1 MADAVV
7 SLAPAQRPEEA
18 PLDAAAIRSRVEELA
33 LKWRR
38 GREEEEV
45 PVAGA
50 EADAEKGL
58 SSMYEVSEVAEEAMD
73 EWDSVSAANPSGD
86 LGDLDAYLE
95 WLRTKVSLTEEMNR
109 KASDEIAVLAEAT
122 VNDAIQLDVGIE
134 ELESSLWKLDSKDLS
149 HFEASPIVEL
159 QESTDL
165 CGNESIV
172 DKDYKYEVLKLN
184 QQIEESEMDLKLL
197 QNMER
202 ADAIW
207 QLESLLSSSGAKIL
221 DFKDNC
227 LRVLLEAPILTSD
240 LIYEHKLDCAIDSFV
255 SDHELLIEVGEGKEP
270 QKVQIFPNDVYV
282 DILIELLK
290 SSRHSFEYFDKE
302 ETIVAHLVR
311 GIDLSIKTPADW
323 PLSSYGLRLISI
335 RNSGTHPT
343 NITSS
348 LLEKTKE
355 LANGLELQIRRH
367 LARFIDAVEEILV
380 RELRSELHAGRAS
393 S

>member
-58 SSMYEVSEVAEEAMD
+58 SSMWLRKQWTSGTP
-73 EWDSVSAANPSGD
+73 SSAANPSGD

-109 KASDEIAVLAEAT
+109 KASDEIAVLARG
-122 VNDAIQLDVGIE
+122 NDAIQLDVGIE
-134 ELESSLWKLDSKDLS
+134 ELESSIVEAGSKDLS

-270 QKVQIFPNDVYV
+270 QKVQIFPM
-282 DILIELLK
+282 I
-290 SSRHSFEYFDKE
+290 HSFEYFDKE